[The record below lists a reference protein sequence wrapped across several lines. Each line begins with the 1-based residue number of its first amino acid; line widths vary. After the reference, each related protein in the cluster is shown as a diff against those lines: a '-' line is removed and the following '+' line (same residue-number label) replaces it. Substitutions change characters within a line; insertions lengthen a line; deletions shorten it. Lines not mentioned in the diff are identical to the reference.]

1 MYSVFIWQVYVV
13 HLSPDY
19 LYFIW
24 SHHPRP
30 LHNACQGRPSSSA
43 APRAC
48 RDDVMSAVSVTL
60 GPRWLFKCSLVKTKL
75 LISHRAHKL
84 QVKSVK
90 ALSVICLGTET
101 DPFKNWK
108 SHTCK
113 QTQLSETEVVFCLR
127 FHARGLINDPESPDG
142 AQGEERKLV
151 QSLLSQ
157 GEK

>member
-1 MYSVFIWQVYVV
+1 MISTEVSRCQARDMVRPDPLLYNVVSLSHNCQLYRLLMLVWDVFSIYLTGLCCTLVTRLFIF
-13 HLSPDY
+13 HLNTSSAPA
-19 LYFIW
+19 
-24 SHHPRP
+24 P
-30 LHNACQGRPSSSA
+30 HNACQGRPSSSA

-48 RDDVMSAVSVTL
+48 RDDVMWAVSVTL

-108 SHTCK
+108 LHTCK
-113 QTQLSETEVVFCLR
+113 QKQL
-127 FHARGLINDPESPDG
+127 
-142 AQGEERKLV
+142 
-151 QSLLSQ
+151 
-157 GEK
+157 